1 MKSTTWA
8 ANQVWKIL
16 AFQYEPLES
25 QLRQM
30 LNNQKE
36 FEFLKKYNKSTKLDK
51 IRILDNFAS
60 KLGL

>member
-1 MKSTTWA
+1 MKAKKFA
-8 ANQVWKIL
+8 ADTLWKAL
-16 AFQYEPLES
+16 SFQYEPLET

-30 LNNQKE
+30 LTNLKE
-36 FEFLKKYNKSTKLDK
+36 YEFLKKYNDSTKLDK